1 MKLTVKT
8 LSPVGKGLGFQWKEP
23 PPFITVP
30 SYRSEVDRPID
41 LVEEYLRI
49 RGTADLQ
56 GSRFLSPSLQRENEP
71 AFDLCDRAVDN
82 LIGQGYQEVC
92 NYSLRSANEVGTWFP
107 EINQE
112 ALL

>member
-1 MKLTVKT
+1 MEGT
-8 LSPVGKGLGFQWKEP
+8 SPIQV
-23 PPFITVP
+23 TVP
-30 SYRSEVDRPID
+30 YRSEVDRPTD
-41 LVEEYLRI
+41 LVEEFLRI
-49 RGTADLQ
+49 RETADLQ
-56 GSRFLSPSLQRENEP
+56 GWKFLSPSLQRENEP

-112 ALL
+112 ALALGNPLLRIILIY